1 MRSAK
6 FALHVICEGRS
17 PFARA
22 LEINRC
28 VEKETLAPSRFI
40 GNSSGV
46 GTNAGQDEH
55 PCAPQ
60 EGQTR
65 RETVRSKGGSSDV
78 GYRKRSKGHRWRNGD
93 YWVEAREE
101 TPS

>member
-1 MRSAK
+1 VEYSIPPS
-6 FALHVICEGRS
+6 LHLY
-17 PFARA
+17 A
-22 LEINRC
+22 EI
-28 VEKETLAPSRFI
+28 S
-40 GNSSGV
+40 
-46 GTNAGQDEH
+46 NAGQDEH

-65 RETVRSKGGSSDV
+65 RETVTSKGGSSDV

-93 YWVEAREE
+93 YWDEAREE